1 MVLAGLFALSR
12 PAQAKTCDRDCLRGF
27 MTQYLNA
34 MVARNPRALPL
45 AADVKF
51 TENSQVMKLGDGLW
65 QTVTSLGDYRQDI
78 LDVREST
85 AVSQTVVEESGKP
98 VLLALRLKIAKGKIS
113 EIETM
118 FARSKED
125 GILFNPDG
133 LKDANKPMEFVPP
146 ASQLNSRKELVDIA
160 LHYPAGLKVG
170 SFVQADTPFAPD
182 AFRLENGFHTA
193 GPGCTRAGCENIKG
207 QKIMLHPA
215 VTTRVAAVDEQLG
228 IVLLRM
234 NFGDTHSYGP
244 GNALIAWEAFK
255 IYGGQIHAVSALM
268 RRMPATS
275 PSGWDSEYPAH

>member
-1 MVLAGLFALSR
+1 MLAGLFALGR
-12 PAQAKTCDRDCLRGF
+12 PVQAKTCDRDCLNGF
-27 MTQYLNA
+27 VTQYLNA
-34 MVARNPRALPL
+34 MVAHNPHALPL
-45 AADVKF
+45 AANVKF
-51 TENSQVMKLGDGLW
+51 TENSQVMNLGDGLW
-65 QTVTSLGDYRQDI
+65 KTVTSLGDYRQDI

-85 AVSQTVVEESGKP
+85 AVSQAVVEESGKP
-98 VLLALRLKIAKGKIS
+98 VMLALRLKIANGKIS

-133 LKDANKPMEFVPP
+133 LKDAEKPMSLVP
-146 ASQLNSRKELVDIA
+146 ATSQLNSRKELVGIA

-170 SFVQADTPFAPD
+170 SFVQVDAPFAPD
-182 AFRLENGFHTA
+182 AFRLENGVHTA
-193 GPGCTRAGCENIKG
+193 GPGCTRAGCENIKA

-244 GNALIAWEAFK
+244 GNAIIAWEAFK
-255 IYGGQIHAVSALM
+255 IYGGQIHTVSALM

>member
-1 MVLAGLFALSR
+1 MVLAGLCTLSR
-12 PAQAKTCDRDCLRGF
+12 PVQAKNCDRDCLSGF
-27 MTQYLNA
+27 VTQYLNA
-34 MVARNPRALPL
+34 MVAHNPHALPL
-45 AADVKF
+45 TANVKF

-85 AVSQTVVEESGKP
+85 AVAQTVVEESGKP
-98 VLLALRLKIAKGKIS
+98 VLLALRLKIANGKIS

-125 GILFNPDG
+125 GIIFNPDG
-133 LKDANKPMEFVPP
+133 LKDAEKPMSLVPE

-170 SFVQADTPFAPD
+170 SFVQVDAPFAPD
-182 AFRLENGFHTA
+182 AFRLENGVHTA
-193 GPGCTRAGCENIKG
+193 GPGCTRAGCENIKA

-255 IYGGQIHAVSALM
+255 IYGGQIHTVSALM